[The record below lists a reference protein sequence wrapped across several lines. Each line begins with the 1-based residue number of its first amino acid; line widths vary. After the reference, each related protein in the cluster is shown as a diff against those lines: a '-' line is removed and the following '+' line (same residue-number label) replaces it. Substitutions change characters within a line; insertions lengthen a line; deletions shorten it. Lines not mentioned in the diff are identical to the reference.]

1 MVASS
6 STVYLYLIVISSQC
20 SYVPTRARASYLRA
34 PLWTEQGAGRDTVAS
49 VPSRAYGPRN
59 FAPPCGRMAC
69 CIYFK
74 NPASP
79 KFRAVNSSAF
89 SNFQFLLA
97 SCNNQWAWQAIHT
110 QVPHALR
117 PINQCAQTVTD
128 SNMWHS
134 NMTVRFIVHLWD
146 QLIHIHARQT

>member
-1 MVASS
+1 MG
-6 STVYLYLIVISSQC
+6 SQC

-34 PLWTEQGAGRDTVAS
+34 PLWTEQRRGGLRWRPYPQEPT
-49 VPSRAYGPRN
+49 GPAILRPHVGDRL
-59 FAPPCGRMAC
+59 AA
-69 CIYFK
+69 YFK
-74 NPASP
+74 SSKS

-89 SNFQFLLA
+89 FNFQFLLA
-97 SCNNQWAWQAIHT
+97 SCCAGCCNNQWAGRQSTHKCHMHFGQSIGA
-110 QVPHALR
+110 R
-117 PINQCAQTVTD
+117 TVTD